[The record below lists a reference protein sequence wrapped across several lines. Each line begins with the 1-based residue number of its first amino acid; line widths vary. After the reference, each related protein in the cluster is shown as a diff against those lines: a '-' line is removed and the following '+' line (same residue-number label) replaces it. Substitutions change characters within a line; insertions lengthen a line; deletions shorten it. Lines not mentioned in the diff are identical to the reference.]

1 MQPYDSPEE
10 AAFRAEAR
18 TWLEANALPR
28 RRLPI
33 APSSIIAEWS
43 PEEEERKLAE
53 ARAWQARKFDDG
65 WAGIAWPT
73 EFGGRGGTLL
83 EALIFG
89 HEEMAFDTPGDALII
104 GLGWVGMALMIHGSP
119 EQRERFLRPMLRGD
133 EVWCQLFSEPA
144 AGSDSAAMATT
155 AVRDGDEWVISGQKV
170 WTTFAHRSDWGLCVA
185 RHDADLPKHR
195 GLTAFV
201 IDMRDPGVTCRPLR
215 QMTDSSN
222 FNEVFLD
229 GVRVP
234 DDHRVDAVGS
244 GWRVVT
250 TTYLYER
257 AGGGLVATLPTP
269 ALATLLRDLGAADDP
284 TVRSRYAALYARA
297 EVLRYTGLRIQTALS
312 KGQMPGTEGSILK
325 LAWTDLLRDLYA
337 LGLEALGPAGALVGG
352 DAPSGGEWAG
362 AFLGTPGLRIG
373 GGTDEVQ
380 RNLIGER
387 VLGLPKEPR
396 IDLDVPFREI
406 PTSV

>member
-18 TWLEANALPR
+18 AWLEANARPR
-28 RRLPI
+28 DRAPI

-43 PEEEERKLAE
+43 PEEEEIKLAE
-53 ARAWQARKFDDG
+53 ARVWQARKFDAG
-65 WAGIAWPT
+65 WAGIAWPP

-83 EALIFG
+83 ETLIFAQ
-89 HEEMAFDTPGDALII
+89 EEMAFDTPGDALII

-119 EQRERFLRPMLRGD
+119 DQRERFLRPLLRGD

-185 RHDADLPKHR
+185 RHDPDLPKHR
-195 GLTAFV
+195 GLTAFIV
-201 IDMRDPGVTCRPLR
+201 DMRDPGVTCRPLR

-234 DDHRVDAVGS
+234 DDRRVDAIGA

-250 TTYLYER
+250 TTYMYER
-257 AGGGLVATLPTP
+257 AGGGLTATLPTP
-269 ALATLLRDLGAADDP
+269 ALATLLQDLGKADDP
-284 TVRSRYAALYARA
+284 KVRDRYAALYARA

-312 KGQMPGTEGSILK
+312 RGQMPGTEGSILK
-325 LAWTDLLRDLYA
+325 LAWTDLLRDLYE
-337 LGLEALGPAGALVGG
+337 LSLEALGPAGALVGA
-352 DAPSGGEWAG
+352 DAPGGGEWVG

-387 VLGLPKEPR
+387 VLGMPKEPR
-396 IDLDVPFREI
+396 VDLDVPFREI